1 MKKASS
7 YTLGIDI
14 GGTFTDLVAL
24 NLSTGFCETEKVL
37 TTPESPQIG
46 VKNGLKK
53 LLLRIGGGHNI
64 SRVVHATTLFSNS
77 VIERKGSKTGLV
89 TSNGFKDTLEL
100 RRERKYDIY
109 DLFLTFPQPLVSQDL
124 RYETPERIANT
135 GEIITK
141 LDEAAFIQ
149 TISTLEKQGVT
160 SIAIS
165 FINAH
170 INPVHEQLAGQL
182 ISSHFPELATT
193 LSSDISREP
202 GEFERTSSA
211 VINAFIKPLA
221 SEYIDQLHNV
231 LQNSNIQA
239 SLMLMLSNGGLT
251 HLQEAKRVPVQ
262 LLESGPAAG
271 ARDFLSGTA
280 LRRVR

>member
-37 TTPESPQIG
+37 TTPESPQMG
-46 VKNGLKK
+46 VKNGLIK
-53 LLLRIGGGHNI
+53 LLPRIGGGNNI

-77 VIERKGSKTGLV
+77 VIERKGSKTGLI

-109 DLFLTFPQPLVSQDL
+109 DLFLTFPQPLVSQNL
-124 RYETPERIANT
+124 RCEVPERIAST
-135 GEIITK
+135 GKIMTK
-141 LDEAAFIQ
+141 LDEIVFIQ
-149 TISTLEKQGVT
+149 SVSKLEKQGVI

-165 FINAH
+165 FVNAH
-170 INPVHEQLAGQL
+170 INPIHEQLAGRL
-182 ISSHFPELATT
+182 ISSHFPELVTS

-202 GEFERTSSA
+202 GEFERTSGA

-221 SEYIDQLHNV
+221 SDYIDQLHNV
-231 LQNSNIQA
+231 LQSSNIQA

-251 HLQEAKRVPVQ
+251 HLQEA
-262 LLESGPAAG
+262 
-271 ARDFLSGTA
+271 
-280 LRRVR
+280 

>member
-1 MKKASS
+1 MKTTSS

-37 TTPESPQIG
+37 TTPESPQVG
-46 VKNGLKK
+46 VKNGLIK
-53 LLLRIGGGHNI
+53 LLPRIGDGSKI

-124 RYETPERIANT
+124 RCEVPERTANT

-141 LDEAAFIQ
+141 LDEEAFIQ
-149 TISTLEKQGVT
+149 TISKLEKQGVK

-170 INPVHEQLAGQL
+170 FNPVQEQ
-182 ISSHFPELATT
+182 
-193 LSSDISREP
+193 
-202 GEFERTSSA
+202 
-211 VINAFIKPLA
+211 
-221 SEYIDQLHNV
+221 
-231 LQNSNIQA
+231 
-239 SLMLMLSNGGLT
+239 
-251 HLQEAKRVPVQ
+251 
-262 LLESGPAAG
+262 
-271 ARDFLSGTA
+271 
-280 LRRVR
+280 